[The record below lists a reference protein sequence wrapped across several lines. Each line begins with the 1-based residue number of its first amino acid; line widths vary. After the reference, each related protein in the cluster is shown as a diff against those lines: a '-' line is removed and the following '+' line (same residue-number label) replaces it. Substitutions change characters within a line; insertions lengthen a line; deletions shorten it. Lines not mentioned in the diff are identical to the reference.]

1 MLERVDTRHRWLDI
15 LPALGVPSRFLRNK
29 HGPCPMCG
37 GSLIEKVR
45 ERRKDPLR
53 YDVGPLFSKLE
64 PRAKATTRPS
74 H

>member
-37 GSLIEKVR
+37 RQWLASPLIPPTSRVDQKRQLVAFASEFW
-45 ERRKDPLR
+45 DS
-53 YDVGPLFSKLE
+53 FIC
-64 PRAKATTRPS
+64 
-74 H
+74 